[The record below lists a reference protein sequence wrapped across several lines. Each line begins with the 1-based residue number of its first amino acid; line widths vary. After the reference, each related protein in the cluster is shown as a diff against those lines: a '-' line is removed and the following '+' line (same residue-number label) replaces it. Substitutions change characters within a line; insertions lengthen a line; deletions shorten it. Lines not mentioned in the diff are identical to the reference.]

1 MHMKVASA
9 LLRLLGLA
17 LVLHCP
23 PSAQAATDVRLASA
37 EVSLTGPWQFSFG
50 NDPQWASPQ
59 FDDSSWERIDLTPLA
74 GAHDGD
80 VGLSNYVP
88 GWTARGHSGRWGHAW
103 YRMRVHW
110 SVPEGAQPVLIG
122 PTLVDDA
129 YEIFWNGKKI
139 GGVGDFS
146 ADPPRAFSTH
156 PGLYKLPESASS
168 GDAVV
173 AIHVYLQQSNVNAS
187 EAGGMHV
194 APILAESNAGNAR
207 LLAQWWQTFWG
218 YVVEVVEPV
227 FLVAL
232 ALYALPLR
240 STCLPDRFWTRVA
253 LALISIALL
262 RFNQAVSAWTEIESL
277 KTYEVVRSV
286 VLGPLTLGTWV
297 IAWNGWVAPP
307 DRRID
312 LFAMVLAVLAAI
324 AALVGQ
330 HFEIVRVASRLALL
344 ALFAWAAWNIV
355 RHGRERTLAL
365 ITMFTTGIAMF
376 AEEINTIGV
385 PGIWF
390 PFGVGVSRSQY
401 ALSVAIPL
409 LAILFHFRAIRKS
422 ADGQVTLTTRQ

>member
-1 MHMKVASA
+1 MKMVSA
-9 LLRLLGLA
+9 LLKLLGLA
-17 LVLHCP
+17 LVLYGP
-23 PSAQAATDVRLASA
+23 PSAQAAVDARLTQA
-37 EVSLTGPWQFSFG
+37 EVPLTGPWQFSFG
-50 NDPQWASPQ
+50 NNPQWANPQ
-59 FDDSSWERIDLTPLA
+59 FDDSNWERIDLTPLP

-88 GWTARGHSGRWGHAW
+88 GWTAHGHAGRWGHAW

-110 SVPEGAQPVLIG
+110 SVPDGAQPVLIG

-139 GGVGDFS
+139 GGVGDFNF
-146 ADPPRAFSTH
+146 DPPRAFSTH
-156 PGLYKLPESASS
+156 PNLYKLPESGSS
-168 GDAVV
+168 GDAVIAV
-173 AIHVYLQQSNVNAS
+173 HVYLQQSTANAS

-194 APILAESNAGNAR
+194 APILAEPNAGNAR

-218 YVVEVVEPV
+218 YVVEVIEPV
-227 FLVAL
+227 LLLAL
-232 ALYALPLR
+232 ALYALSLR
-240 STCLPDRFWTRVA
+240 RLCPPDRFWATVA

-286 VLGPLTLGTWV
+286 VLGPLTLATWV
-297 IAWNGWVAPP
+297 IAWNGWVSPP

-312 LFAMVLAVLAAI
+312 LLAVALAVLAAI

-330 HFEIVRVASRLALL
+330 NLEIVRVISRLALL
-344 ALFAWAAWNIV
+344 AMFAWAAWNIA
-355 RHGRERTLAL
+355 RRGLGRTFAL
-365 ITMFTTGIAMF
+365 ITMLTTGVAMF

-409 LAILFHFRAIRKS
+409 LAVLFHFRATRKP
-422 ADGQVTLTTRQ
+422 AGGPVTHTMRQQ

>member
-1 MHMKVASA
+1 
-9 LLRLLGLA
+9 
-17 LVLHCP
+17 
-23 PSAQAATDVRLASA
+23 
-37 EVSLTGPWQFSFG
+37 
-50 NDPQWASPQ
+50 
-59 FDDSSWERIDLTPLA
+59 
-74 GAHDGD
+74 
-80 VGLSNYVP
+80 
-88 GWTARGHSGRWGHAW
+88 
-103 YRMRVHW
+103 
-110 SVPEGAQPVLIG
+110 
-122 PTLVDDA
+122 
-129 YEIFWNGKKI
+129 
-139 GGVGDFS
+139 
-146 ADPPRAFSTH
+146 
-156 PGLYKLPESASS
+156 
-168 GDAVV
+168 
-173 AIHVYLQQSNVNAS
+173 
-187 EAGGMHV
+187 
-194 APILAESNAGNAR
+194 
-207 LLAQWWQTFWG
+207 
-218 YVVEVVEPV
+218 
-227 FLVAL
+227 VAL
-232 ALYALPLR
+232 ALYALSLR

-297 IAWNGWVAPP
+297 IAWNSWVAPP

-344 ALFAWAAWNIV
+344 ALFAWAAWHIV
-355 RHGRERTLAL
+355 RHGRGRTLAL
-365 ITMFTTGIAMF
+365 ITMLTTGVAMF

>member
-1 MHMKVASA
+1 MQMKAA
-9 LLRLLGLA
+9 GALLGLLGFA
-17 LVLHCP
+17 LVLP
-23 PSAQAATDVRLASA
+23 WSPSAQAAADVRLAPA

-50 NDPQWASPQ
+50 NNPQWASPR
-59 FDDSSWERIDLTPLA
+59 FDDSCWERVDLTPLP

-88 GWTARGHSGRWGHAW
+88 GWTTRGHPGRWGHAW

-110 SVPEGAQPVLIG
+110 SVTDGAQPVLIG

-129 YEIFWNGKKI
+129 YEIFWNGQKI

-146 ADPPRAFSTH
+146 SDPPRAFSTRPH
-156 PGLYKLPESASS
+156 LYKLPESGTS
-168 GDAVV
+168 GEAVV
-173 AIHVYLQQSNVNAS
+173 AVHVYLQQGTVNAS

-194 APILAESNAGNAR
+194 APILAESNAGTAR

-218 YVVEVVEPV
+218 YVVEVIEPL
-227 FLVAL
+227 FLLAL
-232 ALYALPLR
+232 ALYALSLR
-240 STCLPDRFWTRVA
+240 RVCPPDRFWARVA

-277 KTYEVVRSV
+277 NTYEVVRSV
-286 VLGPLTLGTWV
+286 VLGPLTLASWV
-297 IAWNGWVAPP
+297 VAWNSWVSPP
-307 DRRID
+307 HRRID
-312 LFAMVLAVLAAI
+312 LFAMALAVLAAI
-324 AALVGQ
+324 AALVGKDL
-330 HFEIVRVASRLALL
+330 EIVRVASRLALL
-344 ALFAWAAWNIV
+344 ALFVWAAWNIV
-355 RHGRERTLAL
+355 RRGCLRTFAL
-365 ITMFTTGIAMF
+365 ITMITTGVAMF

-409 LAILFHFRAIRKS
+409 LAVLFHFRATRKATGS
-422 ADGQVTLTTRQ
+422 PSGGD